1 MKRSLLLVALI
12 ALLVLAGCSE
22 GTTNTTPAT
31 SMDTL
36 IGDPGTSTLSGDATT
51 PTAAATT
58 TSETPSERR
67 TATRTRTPTSTATAT
82 ESAATT
88 ALSTSGQTTLP
99 AASTQ
104 PAPSDGQGRRATVT
118 RVVDGDT
125 VEVEF
130 ADGTTDTIRLLG
142 VDTPET
148 TLSRTDPPEFEG
160 IPDTAAGRDHL
171 YNWGQQASQ
180 FASDQLAGQQVRVVM
195 DPESDERGSYGRLLA
210 YVVYDGG
217 TNFNLELLRQGYARM
232 YDSEFVR
239 RDEFAST
246 EAQAQSS
253 NVGLWDFDGAA
264 ATATATPRSDGET
277 VSGNGGGVVTP
288 TPSGPASDPYDCS
301 DFDTRAQVEAVF
313 DPDSDVLG
321 LDSDGDGEACE
332 SL

>member
-1 MKRSLLLVALI
+1 MKRLLLVVALV

-22 GTTNTTPAT
+22 GTTNATPAT
-31 SMDTL
+31 SMDTP
-36 IGDPGTSTLSGDATT
+36 IGDPGTSALSGDTTT
-51 PTAAATT
+51 PPVTTMTTSATPAGERTT
-58 TSETPSERR
+58 TQ
-67 TATRTRTPTSTATAT
+67 ARTPTSTATAT

-88 ALSTSGQTTLP
+88 ALSTPGQTTSP

-104 PAPSDGQGRRATVT
+104 TASSDGQGRQATVT

-148 TLSRTDPPEFEG
+148 TLSRTDPPEFES

-210 YVVYDGG
+210 YIVSEEG
-217 TNFNLELLRQGYARM
+217 TNFNLELLREGYARM
-232 YDSEFVR
+232 YDSDFAR
-239 RDEFAST
+239 RDEFASA

-253 NVGLWDFDGAA
+253 NAGLWDFDGAM
-264 ATATATPRSDGET
+264 ATATPTPRSEDESRSD
-277 VSGNGGGVVTP
+277 GGVVTP

-301 DFDTRAQVEAVF
+301 DFDTHAQVEAVF
-313 DPDSDVLG
+313 DPDNDVSG

>member
-1 MKRSLLLVALI
+1 MKRLLLLVALV
-12 ALLVLAGCSE
+12 ALLTLAGCSE

-31 SMDTL
+31 STDTP
-36 IGDPGTSTLSGDATT
+36 IDNSGISTLSGDATT
-51 PTAAATT
+51 STGATMATPT
-58 TSETPSERR
+58 TPSESR
-67 TATRTRTPTSTATAT
+67 TATQARPPTSTATAT
-82 ESAATT
+82 ERAATT
-88 ALSTSGQTTLP
+88 ALSTSTQTTSP
-99 AASTQ
+99 ATSTQ
-104 PAPSDGQGRRATVT
+104 TAPSDGQGRRATVT

-125 VEVEF
+125 IEVEF

-160 IPDTAAGRDHL
+160 VPDTAAGRDHL
-171 YNWGQQASQ
+171 YNWGQRATQ
-180 FASDQLAGQQVRVVM
+180 FGSEQLAGQQVRVVM

-210 YVVYDGG
+210 YIVYDGG

-232 YDSEFVR
+232 YDSEFAR
-239 RDEFAST
+239 RDEFASA
-246 EAQAQSS
+246 EAQAQST
-253 NVGLWDFDGAA
+253 NVGLWNFDGAT
-264 ATATATPRSDGET
+264 ATATATPRSEGGDG
-277 VSGNGGGVVTP
+277 SGSGVVTP

-313 DPDSDVLG
+313 DPANDVSG

>member
-1 MKRSLLLVALI
+1 VKRLLLVVALV
-12 ALLVLAGCSE
+12 ALLALAGCSE
-22 GTTNTTPAT
+22 GTTNTTLAT
-31 SMDTL
+31 NTGTA
-36 IGDPGTSTLSGDATT
+36 IGDPGTSALSGDATT
-51 PTAAATT
+51 PPAATT
-58 TSETPSERR
+58 TTSTTPVGER

-82 ESAATT
+82 ESTATT
-88 ALSTSGQTTLP
+88 TLSTSGQTTSP

-104 PAPSDGQGRRATVT
+104 TTPSDGQGRQATVT

-148 TLSRTDPPEFEG
+148 TLSKTDPPEFEG
-160 IPDTAAGRDHL
+160 VPDTAAGRDHL

-195 DPESDERGSYGRLLA
+195 DTESDERGSYGRLLA

-232 YDSEFVR
+232 YDSEFAR
-239 RDEFAST
+239 RDEFASA

-253 NVGLWDFDGAA
+253 NAGLWDFDGAA
-264 ATATATPRSDGET
+264 ATATATPGSEDASATGD
-277 VSGNGGGVVTP
+277 SGVVTP

-301 DFDTRAQVEAVF
+301 DFDTRAQVNAVF
-313 DPDSDVLG
+313 DPDNDVSG

>member
-1 MKRSLLLVALI
+1 VKRLLLLVVLV

-31 SMDTL
+31 STDTPIDDAGTNAL
-36 IGDPGTSTLSGDATT
+36 SGNATTSTGATM
-51 PTAAATT
+51 ATT
-58 TSETPSERR
+58 TPSEGR
-67 TATRTRTPTSTATAT
+67 TATQARPPTSTATAS

-88 ALSTSGQTTLP
+88 ALS
-99 AASTQ
+99 ASTQ
-104 PAPSDGQGRRATVT
+104 TTSPAAPTQTAPSDSQGRRATVT

-160 IPDTAAGRDHL
+160 IPDTAVGRDHL
-171 YNWGQQASQ
+171 YNWGQRATQ
-180 FASDQLAGQQVRVVM
+180 FASEQLAGQQVRVVM

-210 YVVYDGG
+210 YIVSEDG

-232 YDSEFVR
+232 YDSEFAR
-239 RDEFAST
+239 RDEFASA
-246 EAQAQSS
+246 EAQAQST
-253 NVGLWDFDGAA
+253 NVGLWDFDETA
-264 ATATATPRSDGET
+264 ATATATPRSEG
-277 VSGNGGGVVTP
+277 GNGSGVVTP
-288 TPSGPASDPYDCS
+288 TPSGPASDPYDCA

-313 DPDSDVLG
+313 DPADDVSG